1 MGLNMNVYGVKH
13 ERLWGNVVKH
23 ERYMI
28 KMVFMGKVRSSLVRL
43 LLPMRKLRGS
53 VFKMCVYGVK
63 HERLWGAP

>member
-13 ERLWGNVVKH
+13 ERLWG
-23 ERYMI
+23 
-28 KMVFMGKVRSSLVRL
+28 KVRSSLVRL
-43 LLPMRKLRGS
+43 LFPMRKLRGS